1 MSKDIEVASRYANAL
16 LSVAKENDALD
27 TYAAQLTEIKKA
39 FTAQPDFIKLLD
51 NPTFTIEQK
60 KSLVDSVIAGLD
72 EKLKNFISLL
82 IDRAREDYLL
92 AIIDVYQQ
100 YVNDIHGVA
109 DAEVY
114 SVIPLSEKEQET
126 LSNAFA
132 KKMNKNKLNIH
143 NHIDPSL
150 LGGVKMVIG
159 NRIYDDTIKTKLKD
173 MERQIKA

>member
-1 MSKDIEVASRYANAL
+1 M
-16 LSVAKENDALD
+16 
-27 TYAAQLTEIKKA
+27 
-39 FTAQPDFIKLLD
+39 
-51 NPTFTIEQK
+51 
-60 KSLVDSVIAGLD
+60 
-72 EKLKNFISLL
+72 

-150 LGGVKMVIG
+150 LGGVKVVIG